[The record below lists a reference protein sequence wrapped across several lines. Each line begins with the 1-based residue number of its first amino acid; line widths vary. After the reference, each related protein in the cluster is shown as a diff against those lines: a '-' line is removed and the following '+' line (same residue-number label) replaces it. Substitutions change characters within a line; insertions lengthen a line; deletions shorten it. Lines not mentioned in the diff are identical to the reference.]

1 MAEPPSPPPSAGP
14 GAIRAAA
21 VLTGL
26 GPELAV
32 EVFKQLDEATVRSIA
47 LGARVL
53 RRKPEAVGQ
62 ALTAFVQAMGSVT
75 GQASH
80 GDEVL
85 REVATRALGPD
96 IARRAFDGI
105 AAPPAADEVL
115 GSLVSADPETLALL
129 LSREQAQTAAL
140 VLGSMES
147 GRASIVMKHI
157 PEAQRPEILRRLAGL
172 ELVAP
177 EVLREVAGALA
188 SDISAAVPTGTR
200 RVDGKALVIEVLRTA
215 PQAQQ
220 SAMVAE
226 IEKDDPELA
235 EELRAKLFTF
245 EDLVNLSD
253 RDVQTLI
260 REIDMGQLAIALKG
274 ASTDVKD
281 KLLKNMSGRAA
292 QMLSDDVAAMGPVK
306 LAAVEAAQGTLV
318 KTAFSLAEQGRLT
331 IVGPADK
338 MM

>member
-1 MAEPPSPPPSAGP
+1 VADNSTPPPAGP
-14 GAIRAAA
+14 GAVRAAA
-21 VLTGL
+21 LLTGL

-32 EVFKQLDEATVRSIA
+32 EIFKLLDEATVRHIA
-47 LGARVL
+47 LGARAL

-62 ALTAFVQAMGSVT
+62 ALTAFVQQMGSVN
-75 GQASH
+75 GQAAL

-85 REVATRALGPD
+85 REVATRALGAE

-105 AAPPAADEVL
+105 AAPAPADEVL
-115 GSLVSADPETLALL
+115 GSLVTADPETLALL
-129 LSREQAQTAAL
+129 LTREQPQTAAL
-140 VLGSMES
+140 VLGAMDPT
-147 GRASIVMKHI
+147 RASAVMKHI
-157 PEAQRPEILRRLAGL
+157 PDAQRPNILRRLAVL
-172 ELVAP
+172 EVVAP

-220 SAMVAE
+220 SALVAE

-245 EDLVNLSD
+245 EDLANLAD

-260 REIDMGQLAIALKG
+260 REIDMGQLAVALKG
-274 ASTDVKD
+274 ASNDVKD
-281 KLLKNMSGRAA
+281 KLLKNMSSRAA
-292 QMLSDDVAAMGPVK
+292 QMLNDDVGAMGPVK
-306 LAAVEAAQGTLV
+306 LAAVEAAQATLV
-318 KTAFSLAEQGRLT
+318 KTAFGLAEQGRLT

-338 MM
+338 LL

>member
-1 MAEPPSPPPSAGP
+1 VAEQAGGQQAGP

-21 VLTGL
+21 LLMGL

-32 EVFKQLDEATVRSIA
+32 EIFKLLDEATVRQIA

-62 ALTAFVQAMGSVT
+62 ALTAFVQSMGSVN
-75 GQASH
+75 GQAAL

-85 REVATRALGPD
+85 REVATKALGAD

-105 AAPPAADEVL
+105 TPAPPADEVL
-115 GSLVSADPETLALL
+115 GALGNADPETLALL
-129 LSREQAQTAAL
+129 LSREQPQTAAL
-140 VLGSMES
+140 VLGAMDTA
-147 GRASIVMKHI
+147 RASAVMKHV
-157 PEAQRPEILRRLAGL
+157 PEAQRPQILRRLSAL
-172 ELVAP
+172 EVVAP

-200 RVDGKALVIEVLRTA
+200 RVDGKALVIEVLRGA
-215 PQAQQ
+215 AQAQQ
-220 SAMVAE
+220 SALVAE

-235 EELRAKLFTF
+235 EELRGKLFTF
-245 EDLVNLSD
+245 EDLANLAD

-260 REIDMGQLAIALKG
+260 REIDMGQLSIALKG
-274 ASTDVKD
+274 GSNAVKD
-281 KLLKNMSGRAA
+281 KLLKNMSSRAA
-292 QMLSDDVAAMGPVK
+292 QMLNDDVAAMGPVK
-306 LAAVEAAQGTLV
+306 LAAVEAAQATLV